1 MYDDVR
7 VERARVFSILVET
20 IKPIAKWSSVSRLAN
35 DRYSESSDDV
45 RITTSGQT
53 TIRSN
58 TTTWLVQHPRAS
70 TPFTLQEQG
79 RRSGRELRGVDDD
92 PGQSDELRQ
101 SVGLRRCT
109 SETAAE
115 SCRLRTRETVTHGQF
130 PELQHVLPAS
140 DRDLHIRNLHLS
152 QIPRYSIRAEI
163 TI

>member
-7 VERARVFSILVET
+7 VERARVLSILVET
-20 IKPIAKWSSVSRLAN
+20 IKSITKWSSVSRPTN

-70 TPFTLQEQG
+70 TTFTLQEQG
-79 RRSGRELRGVDDD
+79 RRSRRELRGVDDD
-92 PGQSDELRQ
+92 SGKSDELRQ
-101 SVGLRRCT
+101 SIGLRRGT

-115 SCRLRTRETVTHGQF
+115 SCRLRIRETVTHGQF
-130 PELQHVLPAS
+130 PELQHVLPTP
-140 DRDLHIRNLHLS
+140 DRDLHIRNLHFS
-152 QIPRYSIRAEI
+152 QIPGYSIRAEI